1 MIVNPDNFQ
10 AIAVK
15 RNSNMNDQYNLD
27 NRVASEK
34 SVKLLGI
41 HIDRKLS
48 FNDHDSSLCKNASNQ
63 LNAICRLHRYLQFK
77 GKETLINSFVYANVN
92 YCPLIWHFC
101 SAKSVRKT

>member
-48 FNDHDSSLCKNASNQ
+48 FNDHDSCLCKNASNQ
-63 LNAICRLHRYLQFK
+63 LNAICRLHRYLQ
-77 GKETLINSFVYANVN
+77 LIINSFVYANVN